1 MKEME
6 ETMKKGRI
14 VVDSQPFFELMV
26 GSIINRLLF
35 SERLEKVRRT
45 LGGG

>member
-6 ETMKKGRI
+6 ETMVDGR
-14 VVDSQPFFELMV
+14 VVVNTQSFFELMV

-35 SERLEKVRRT
+35 SERLEKVGLT
-45 LGGG
+45 F